1 MESQP
6 KRTVSTSSLVLAY
19 GAGMALCV
27 LTQVGVILQ
36 HGPKIYVSLL
46 WAPLYPV
53 QQFVAEVSE
62 RAAIALGIPLR
73 DATARG
79 IGVVL
84 SSALLGIISPAIF
97 AVVRSNNR
105 SVRYLG
111 IAILVLFLLS
121 AILWG
126 PFPNV

>member
-1 MESQP
+1 MELQP
-6 KRTVSTSSLVLAY
+6 KRTVSPSSLVLAY
-19 GAGMALCV
+19 SAGLALCL

-53 QQFVAEVSE
+53 QQFIAEVSG
-62 RAAIALGIPLR
+62 RAAVALGVPVR

-84 SSALLGIISPAIF
+84 SSVLLGLISPAIF
-97 AVVRSNNR
+97 AVVRSSNR
-105 SVRYLG
+105 AVRYLG
-111 IAILVLFLLS
+111 IAILVVFLLS

-126 PFPNV
+126 PFPNF